1 MEGLKFIHSTANA
14 EAPVAYCSF
23 TAMHTKFEA
32 LFVEEDEAKARS
44 ACNGIKKLAV
54 RLEDSLSRHKVEGD
68 LYRLNNEVVS
78 VELNPD
84 LFFSL
89 ELCEQMRAATRGYF
103 DIAALSRSRCRPA
116 YETNG
121 RDHCARRLDRNIKI
135 DLGGFA
141 KGYALEKMKDLLS
154 GEYEVENAI
163 LNFGNSSVLGM
174 GHHPLGDCWMVSPA
188 KEGVEKTFRL
198 CGEAL
203 SLSGRTAGVR
213 EHIIDPLTGCYA
225 SKDGDVAVTGPS
237 ALVSEILST
246 ALYAAPKT
254 EWNEILSLFKS
265 YKAEEI

>member
-1 MEGLKFIHSTANA
+1 MEGLRFIHSKANV

-32 LFVEEDEAKARS
+32 LFVEADEAKARLVCS
-44 ACNGIKKLAV
+44 GLVELAGG
-54 RLEDSLSRHKVEGD
+54 LDDSLSRHKLGGD
-68 LYRLNNEVVS
+68 LYRLNLETGFVG
-78 VELNPD
+78 LNPD

-89 ELCEQMRAATRGYF
+89 ELCEQMRAATKGYF
-103 DIAALSRSRCRPA
+103 DIAALSKSRCRPA
-116 YETNG
+116 YETNC
-121 RDHCARRLDRNIKI
+121 RDHSARRYDTNILI

-154 GEYEVENAI
+154 GEYKVFDAI

-188 KEGVEKTFRL
+188 KEGAEKTFRL

-225 SKDGDVAVTGPS
+225 TKGGDVAVTGPS

-254 EWNEILSLFKS
+254 EWNEIMSLFKS